1 MSELS
6 VSDSSTRHLNIMKEF
21 AKDYSTTIPPI
32 AIDDLRD
39 DYKDAIQCISLEK
52 VVQKLEN
59 RIVDMSFEL
68 ANAKAN
74 EDSLRLKES
83 MRRRTTSDASPMFAS
98 WRGVNDVEN
107 TFARAG
113 STETE
118 CSGSTTPST
127 PTPSPPTPKKILR
140 RATLSIGGGGSTN
153 TMKFGRRNSMP
164 NAFKPD
170 NKEKM
175 KLKRVS
181 WPGVDED
188 EDDEE
193 DDQCPLP
200 NTQSQQQQPQPFKLF
215 RRASTA
221 PATQVEEAPPSRQ
234 ISRSLSGR
242 RIVVDQQDDAS
253 DITFLQQPPPPP
265 SRSINR
271 DDESSQRSFD
281 LGQLFKRDNS
291 RRRSSTE
298 SEEPIVEEERHETS
312 PNTNRFLGLGQL
324 FQGRSKN
331 RLSNDKKEDEQ
342 DVAFDTKEIQKRI
355 AHHKLRASLL
365 DANGDDWAPVYAR
378 GA

>member
-1 MSELS
+1 
-6 VSDSSTRHLNIMKEF
+6 MKEF

-39 DYKDAIQCISLEK
+39 DYKDAIQCIIISLEK
-52 VVQKLEN
+52 VVQKLEK
-59 RIVDMSFEL
+59 RIVDITLEL
-68 ANAKAN
+68 ANAKADR
-74 EDSLRLKES
+74 DSMKLKES

-98 WRGVNDVEN
+98 WRGVDEVEN

-153 TMKFGRRNSMP
+153 PMKFGRRNSMP
-164 NAFKPD
+164 NAFKAD

-188 EDDEE
+188 HEDEDEN
-193 DDQCPLP
+193 DQCPLP
-200 NTQSQQQQPQPFKLF
+200 TTQQLQSQPFKLF
-215 RRASTA
+215 RRASAA
-221 PATQVEEAPPSRQ
+221 PVIQVQEPPPNRQ
-234 ISRSLSGR
+234 IGRSLSGR

-271 DDESSQRSFD
+271 EDESSQRSFD
-281 LGQLFKRDNS
+281 IGQLFKRDNS
-291 RRRSSTE
+291 RRRRSSTE
-298 SEEPIVEEERHETS
+298 GEEPVVEEEGQESS
-312 PNTNRFLGLGQL
+312 PNRLLGLGQL
-324 FQGRSKN
+324 FQGRNKN
-331 RLSNDKKEDEQ
+331 RLYRL
-342 DVAFDTKEIQKRI
+342 TKRKMN
-355 AHHKLRASLL
+355 KM
-365 DANGDDWAPVYAR
+365 
-378 GA
+378 